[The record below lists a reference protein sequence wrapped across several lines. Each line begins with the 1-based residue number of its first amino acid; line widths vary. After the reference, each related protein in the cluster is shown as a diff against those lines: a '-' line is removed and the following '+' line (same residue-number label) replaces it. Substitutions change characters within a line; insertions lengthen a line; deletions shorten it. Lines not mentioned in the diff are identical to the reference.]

1 MALETIMR
9 MLLLLPLLLTPIALG
24 QNAGG
29 VQEDSLVVVLDFKH
43 LKSRQTIK
51 NPDSPYVAPA
61 PDMSV
66 VKKNDLR
73 NPLPRATIGVIDP
86 NTQTTDGRAA
96 ALERNVQEARSP
108 KSTSVE
114 GYIYQAKIRNV
125 HNQNIEI
132 VFWEYQFKELSNPT
146 NVVRRQ
152 FLCSVKIKPG
162 KERELQAFTVL
173 GPSDVISVGSL
184 TNKSRDLFE
193 EKVLINRMEYADGTI
208 FQRKDWNYA
217 EMKPSIERA
226 IRTPWGSE
234 MCRSL

>member
-1 MALETIMR
+1 
-9 MLLLLPLLLTPIALG
+9 MLLLLPLLLTSIALG

-29 VQEDSLVVVLDFKH
+29 VQEDSLVEVIDFKY
-43 LKSRQTIK
+43 LKSRQMIK
-51 NPDSPYVAPA
+51 NQDSPVVAPA

-73 NPLPRATIGVIDP
+73 NPLPQATIGVIDP

-114 GYIYQAKIRNV
+114 GYTYQAKIRNV
-125 HNQNIEI
+125 HTQNIEI

-162 KERELQAFTVL
+162 KERELQAFSVL

-217 EMKPSIERA
+217 EIKPGIERA